1 MFVRWL
7 LLFLQSQLSIIRKNE
22 DLLFGVN
29 NKQLLDDMRGLEMSG
44 PITGKRIVGT
54 QLTVESMADKC
65 MDMVSMV
72 STDVENMRTTRVLG
86 LYRMV

>member
-7 LLFLQSQLSIIRKNE
+7 LLFLQSQLSIIRKDE

-72 STDVENMRTTRVLG
+72 STDVENMRTTRVPG